1 MPGSKPN
8 YMNSELILKSD
19 ILDIVFEKRNKA
31 YGAYVLRKLYTGHLK
46 FSLGIMLLI
55 AAAFTVFTLL
65 PPSKRTLL
73 AMEFVIDET
82 KLTKAETEKV
92 EPPKAPEPPRA
103 EVKQP
108 PAAVVPGQ
116 VKFTSNM
123 SFVDDRERIS
133 PLQTI
138 DENTVI
144 SNVTITASVPG
155 TPLVQPVT
163 TTAGSGAA
171 EAPKVDKNIP
181 LALDAVDVAPSFPGG
196 MEALLNFLRRH
207 LSNPE
212 PMGEGE
218 SVTVKVTFVVGY
230 EGKLKSFKV
239 TEDGGEQFN
248 KEVIRV
254 LKKMPDWIPGKAKG
268 ESVAVYYTIPVKFTG
283 AD

>member
-1 MPGSKPN
+1 
-8 YMNSELILKSD
+8 MNSELILKSD

-31 YGAYVLRKLYTGHLK
+31 YGAYVLRKLYPGHLK

-55 AAAFTVFTLL
+55 AMAFTAFTLL
-65 PPSKRTLL
+65 PSTKKTLL
-73 AMEFVIDET
+73 TREIFLPDHEF
-82 KLTKAETEKV
+82 KNPETEKV
-92 EPPKAPEPPRA
+92 EPPKPPEPPRA

-108 PAAVVPGQ
+108 PAAVTANQ
-116 VKFTSNM
+116 VKFNSNM
-123 SFVDDRERIS
+123 VVVNDREKTS

-138 DENTVI
+138 DENTLI
-144 SNVTITASVPG
+144 SNVNITAAVPG
-155 TPLVQPVT
+155 ALLVQPVT
-163 TTAGSGAA
+163 TPAGSGVT
-171 EAPKVDKNIP
+171 EPVKVDKNIP
-181 LALDAVDVAPSFPGG
+181 LGIDAVDVAPSFPGG
-196 MEALLNFLRRH
+196 VDALLNFLRRH

-230 EGKLKSFKV
+230 EGKLKSFKI

-268 ESVAVYYTIPVKFTG
+268 ENVSVYYTIPVKFTG